1 MIRAAA
7 IVVAVSALATTYAA
21 PAMAGPY
28 DQMISTHASANGVP
42 EALVR
47 RVIVRESRYR
57 PEVISKGNYGMM
69 QIKLPTARSMG
80 YSGDARGLLDANT
93 NLTYA
98 VKYLAGAY
106 RAAHGNHDLAV
117 RYYAGGYYY
126 AAKRQGWNANAIAS
140 SAPTASLTSTPVAS
154 VIAAHDAPSGLS
166 IEPPGAAKPITAAN
180 ATRTGAVGDPFAFT
194 IKDQKHTRVAQAD
207 SANPLANLFA
217 PQPKKSRRALRAERA
232 LRAAE

>member
-80 YSGDARGLLDANT
+80 YTGDARGLLDANT

-140 SAPTASLTSTPVAS
+140 SSVSSTPVAS

-166 IEPPGAAKPITAAN
+166 IEPPGASKPITAAN
-180 ATRTGAVGDPFAFT
+180 ATRTGAIGDPFAFT
-194 IKDQKHTRVAQAD
+194 IKDQKHTRVARAD

-232 LRAAE
+232 PRAAE

>member
-7 IVVAVSALATTYAA
+7 IVVAVSALATTHAA

-28 DQMISTHASANGVP
+28 DAMISTHANANGVP

-80 YSGDARGLLDANT
+80 YTGDARGLLDANT

-117 RYYAGGYYY
+117 RYYA
-126 AAKRQGWNANAIAS
+126 
-140 SAPTASLTSTPVAS
+140 
-154 VIAAHDAPSGLS
+154 
-166 IEPPGAAKPITAAN
+166 
-180 ATRTGAVGDPFAFT
+180 
-194 IKDQKHTRVAQAD
+194 
-207 SANPLANLFA
+207 
-217 PQPKKSRRALRAERA
+217 
-232 LRAAE
+232 

>member
-7 IVVAVSALATTYAA
+7 IVVAVSAFATTHAA

-28 DQMISTHASANGVP
+28 DAMISTHAAANGVP

-57 PEVISKGNYGMM
+57 PNVISKGNYGMM
-69 QIKLPTARSMG
+69 QIKLATARGLG
-80 YSGDARGLLDANT
+80 YTGNAQGLLDANT

-126 AAKRQGWNANAIAS
+126 AAKRQGWNANAQRAS
-140 SAPTASLTSTPVAS
+140 APVAS
-154 VIAAHDAPSGLS
+154 VIASNDAPPSLAPAMS
-166 IEPPGAAKPITAAN
+166 SEPPGASKPVGTAS
-180 ATRTGAVGDPFAFT
+180 ATRNGAVGDPFLFT
-194 IKDQKHTRVAQAD
+194 IKDQKRARVAQAD
-207 SANPLANLFA
+207 SANPLGNLFA